1 MSTPNT
7 MELTF
12 AAATDVGRQRTH
24 NEDNFLID
32 KKLRLFLVADGMGG
46 HAAGEVASSIAV
58 HEVRDAIHNNRDLID
73 RYRVDHPGVQSY
85 EILQLLEHAV
95 QAACGAVHARAQ
107 AEQDKRGMG
116 TTATV
121 LLIAGGGD
129 HLRGFIAHVGD
140 SRCYHLRGDRVLW
153 RTADHTRVQRMVE
166 MGILTAEQ
174 ARTHEDA
181 NVVTRALGFSPTD
194 EPPEPEI
201 AAARE
206 LRDGDLLVLC
216 SDGLYDLVDD
226 MEIAE
231 LGSEDPP
238 TTAAQRLVDLAN
250 ERGGHDN
257 ITVTVAR
264 WGSAAPARTGPR
276 KTDRDLPPSRATTK
290 TADLASSV
298 ARARATLA
306 GNPQRSRALGLAVGG
321 LVLVALALAVFLM
334 TRGGP

>member
-1 MSTPNT
+1 MASPAY
-7 MELTF
+7 TF
-12 AAATDVGRQRTH
+12 HAATDVGQGREQ
-24 NEDNFLID
+24 NEDASGSAGAAGGEL
-32 KKLRLFLVADGMGG
+32 LVVCDGMGG
-46 HAAGEVASSIAV
+46 HEAGDLASKMAV
-58 HEVRDAIHNNRDLID
+58 EA
-73 RYRVDHPGVQSY
+73 
-85 EILQLLEHAV
+85 ILQIFAASPEHDPAERLRAGFLV
-95 QAACGAVHARAQ
+95 ANQRIVAHATGAKL
-107 AEQDKRGMG
+107 DGMG
-116 TTATV
+116 TTAV
-121 LLIAGGGD
+121 AAFVKDGEAW
-129 HLRGFIAHVGD
+129 IAHVGD
-140 SRCYHLRGDRVLW
+140 SRCYHLRGDQVLW

-201 AAARE
+201 ASRE

-226 MEIAE
+226 TEIAE

-238 TTAAQRLVDLAN
+238 AAAAQRLVDLAN

-257 ITVTVAR
+257 ISVTVAR

-276 KTDRDLPPSRATTK
+276 KTDRDLPPSRVTTK

-298 ARARATLA
+298 ATARAILA
-306 GNPQRSRALGLAVGG
+306 GDAQRSRALRLAVGG
-321 LVLVALALAVFLM
+321 LVLVALALAVFLL

>member
-1 MSTPNT
+1 MASPAY
-7 MELTF
+7 TF
-12 AAATDVGRQRTH
+12 HAASDVGQSRER
-24 NEDNFLID
+24 NEDASGSATAAGGEL
-32 KKLRLFLVADGMGG
+32 LVVCDGMGG
-46 HAAGEVASSIAV
+46 HEAGDLASKIAV
-58 HEVRDAIHNNRDLID
+58 EA
-73 RYRVDHPGVQSY
+73 
-85 EILQLLEHAV
+85 ILQIF
-95 QAACGAVHARAQ
+95 AASP
-107 AEQDKRGMG
+107 EQDPTERLRAGFLVANQRIVAHATGAKLDGMG
-116 TTATV
+116 TTAV
-121 LLIAGGGD
+121 AAFVKDGEAW
-129 HLRGFIAHVGD
+129 IAHVGD
-140 SRCYHLRGDRVLW
+140 SRCYHLRGDQVLW

-201 AAARE
+201 ASARE

-226 MEIAE
+226 AEIAE

-238 TTAAQRLVDLAN
+238 ATAAQRLVDLAN

-257 ITVTVAR
+257 ITVVVAR

-276 KTDRDLPPSRATTK
+276 KTDRDLPPMRATTK

-298 ARARATLA
+298 ASARKILA
-306 GNPQRSRALGLAVGG
+306 GNSQRSRALGLAVGG
-321 LVLVALALAVFLM
+321 LVLVALALAVFLL
-334 TRGGP
+334 TRGGS

>member
-1 MSTPNT
+1 MASPAY
-7 MELTF
+7 TF
-12 AAATDVGRQRTH
+12 HAATDVGQGREQ
-24 NEDNFLID
+24 NEDASGSATAAGGDL
-32 KKLRLFLVADGMGG
+32 LVVCDGMGG
-46 HAAGEVASSIAV
+46 HEAGDLASKMAV
-58 HEVRDAIHNNRDLID
+58 EA
-73 RYRVDHPGVQSY
+73 
-85 EILQLLEHAV
+85 ILQIFAASPEHDPAERLRAGFLV
-95 QAACGAVHARAQ
+95 ANQRIVAHATGAQ
-107 AEQDKRGMG
+107 LDGMG
-116 TTATV
+116 TTAV
-121 LLIAGGGD
+121 AAFVKDGEAW
-129 HLRGFIAHVGD
+129 IAHVGD
-140 SRCYHLRGDRVLW
+140 SRCYHLRGDQVLW

-226 MEIAE
+226 AEIAE

-238 TTAAQRLVDLAN
+238 AAAAQRLVDLAN

-276 KTDRDLPPSRATTK
+276 KTDRDLPPATTK

-298 ARARATLA
+298 ATARAILA

-321 LVLVALALAVFLM
+321 LVLVALALAVFLL